1 MTCSVLI
8 QHSAINRLKHGGK
21 INARAFRVI
30 GTYKDWKYRV
40 RLKREEG
47 KVVRY
52 SIAFYR
58 KHEVVWHDEIRH
70 DSHEITGGRLKVAPH
85 FHLKLRCGFKDSPDR
100 GIEEIKHI
108 IDNDVEALRKAI
120 E

>member
-1 MTCSVLI
+1 MTSSVLI
-8 QHSAINRLKHGGK
+8 PPFAINRLKEDGNR
-21 INARAFRVI
+21 NAMAFPMI

-40 RLKREEG
+40 RSKREDG

-58 KHEVVWHDEIRH
+58 KHEVGWYDEIRH
-70 DSHEITGGRLKVAPH
+70 DSHEITGGRRTVAPH
-85 FHLKLRCGFKDSPDR
+85 FHLKLRCGFKDSPD
-100 GIEEIKHI
+100 GAIEEIKHI
-108 IDNDVEALRKAI
+108 IDNHLDALRKAI

>member
-8 QHSAINRLKHGGK
+8 PHFAINRLKEDGNK
-21 INARAFRVI
+21 NATAFPMI
-30 GTYKDWKYRV
+30 GTYKDWRYRV
-40 RLKREEG
+40 SLKREDG

-58 KHEVVWHDEIRH
+58 KHEAGWYDEIRH
-70 DSHEITGGRLKVAPH
+70 DSHEIRGGRLTVAPH
-85 FHLKLRCGFKDSPDR
+85 FHLKLRCGFKDSPDS
-100 GIEEIKHI
+100 GIEEIKDI
-108 IDNDVEALRKAI
+108 IDNHPEALREAI